1 VRDIESL
8 LRDSERR
15 RAPLYYALL
24 LKRIKKNKI
33 ANYYRSQK
41 QMSKILEFHTLANLL
56 PMIDEIGF
64 EALKADIQQNGLIQ
78 PIYLYQ
84 GKIIDGRNRYK
95 ACLAVGVKPV
105 FSNYE
110 GAESGLLNFVLSL
123 NLQRRHLSTGQK
135 ACLAVEVL
143 PELERQAKERLRVK
157 ISAIR
162 KGEEVEKS
170 EKSRN
175 IAAQLF
181 GVSGGSIS
189 LAKQIRESSI
199 ELFNLVK
206 SNELTLQKAKLQ
218 LTQKAEDVSK
228 LTQPQP
234 VELTKIE
241 LRRIA
246 ELVAELGITEDKARS
261 YVVKR
266 RKQKQ
271 ERSKETTTLREVKF
285 RITEDVKTRLQNF
298 AKLQGKP
305 ISEVLRNL
313 LEVELK

>member
-1 VRDIESL
+1 
-8 LRDSERR
+8 
-15 RAPLYYALL
+15 
-24 LKRIKKNKI
+24 
-33 ANYYRSQK
+33 
-41 QMSKILEFHTLANLL
+41 
-56 PMIDEIGF
+56 MIDEIGF

-84 GKIIDGRNRYK
+84 NKIIDGRNRYK
-95 ACLAVGVKPV
+95 ACLAVGVDPV

-110 GAESGLLNFVLSL
+110 GAESGLLNFVISL

-199 ELFNLVK
+199 ELFNSVK
-206 SNELTLQKAKLQ
+206 NNELTLQKAKLQ
-218 LTQKAEDVSK
+218 LPQKAEPVSK
-228 LTQPQP
+228 LTPEP

-246 ELVAELGITEDKARS
+246 DLVAELGITEDKARS

-266 RKQKQ
+266 RKLKQ
-271 ERSKETTTLREVKF
+271 ERSKETTTLKKVEF
-285 RITEDVKTRLQNF
+285 RITEDVKTKLQNF